1 MMIWIERQKNF
12 YEYYKLSTACS
23 IPAISS
29 ITCLLYNAMFVL
41 LYCLYCLQTSQRSF
55 KGQRKRERAK
65 SHLMNE
71 FLLEADKKV
80 ELESQA

>member
-1 MMIWIERQKNF
+1 M
-12 YEYYKLSTACS
+12 STINYQQYVASKQYHQSLVYSVQC
-23 IPAISS
+23 
-29 ITCLLYNAMFVL
+29 NAMFVL